1 MKEYVEKEKRRI
13 RDYVI
18 KTKPRKN
25 TLVIFQFGDNE
36 SSNSYARRTIKDCE
50 EVGLKA
56 ILYKFPEH
64 VQYSQ
69 ALKVLMQAQD
79 VPNTAGV
86 IIQTPIPELLYGIVG
101 HIRPEF
107 DVDGLLPESDFI
119 PATPK
124 GIIELLD
131 NVLNYDFV
139 GKVCTV
145 IGKSHIV
152 GEPCANLIKGR
163 GATIIWCDSH
173 TVDLKRWCLQ
183 SDIIITATGKIGLI
197 KPDMIRTDTIVID
210 VGTTYNYDGKLY
222 GDVDRACYSD
232 DAMITPVPGGVGL
245 LTRLALIE
253 NLVYEVKQ

>member
-1 MKEYVEKEKRRI
+1 M
-13 RDYVI
+13 
-18 KTKPRKN
+18 
-25 TLVIFQFGDNE
+25 
-36 SSNSYARRTIKDCE
+36 
-50 EVGLKA
+50 
-56 ILYKFPEH
+56 
-64 VQYSQ
+64 
-69 ALKVLMQAQD
+69 
-79 VPNTAGV
+79 
-86 IIQTPIPELLYGIVG
+86 
-101 HIRPEF
+101 
-107 DVDGLLPESDFI
+107 PESDFI

-131 NVLNYDFV
+131 NELNYDFV

-145 IGKSHIV
+145 IGKNHVV

-197 KPDMIRTDTIVID
+197 KPDMIRPDTIVID

-232 DAMITPVPGGVGL
+232 NAMITPVPGGIGL
-245 LTRLALIE
+245 LTRLAIIE